1 VTFNANIF
9 QDIPGLTPKRE
20 IDFSIDLVP
29 GSALVSKNP
38 CKMSTLELKELQMQL
53 EELLR
58 KGYIHP
64 SVSPWGAPV
73 LFVKKRDGTLRICI
87 DFIQLN
93 KAIVKNKYPL
103 PRIDDIFDLLRG
115 AKIFSNIDMRLGY
128 HQARIKEEYISKT
141 SFRTQYGHYKFVVVP
156 FGLANAPYI
165 FMCLMNDIF
174 INYLDKFVIFFL
186 DDILVYSKSEEEHE
200 HHLRLVV
207 QELREHKLYVKLS
220 KCSFYK

>member
-1 VTFNANIF
+1 
-9 QDIPGLTPKRE
+9 
-20 IDFSIDLVP
+20 
-29 GSALVSKNP
+29 
-38 CKMSTLELKELQMQL
+38 L

-141 SFRTQYGHYKFVVVP
+141 SFRTRYGHFKFVVVP

-186 DDILVYSKSEEEHE
+186 DDIIVYSKSEEEHE
-200 HHLRLVV
+200 HHLRLVL